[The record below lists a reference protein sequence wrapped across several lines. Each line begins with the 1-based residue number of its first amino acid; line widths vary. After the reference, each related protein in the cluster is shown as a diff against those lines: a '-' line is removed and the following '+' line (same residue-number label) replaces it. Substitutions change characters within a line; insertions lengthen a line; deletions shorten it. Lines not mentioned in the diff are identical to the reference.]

1 MAAGEEAEVWT
12 RWKRGESCRAIGR
25 MLDRDQGAICSVVAA
40 RGGMPPPR
48 GRGPAWRCACRS
60 ARSSRTGSPGGSRCG
75 KWAIAWA
82 VPPRPSAGRCGAMA
96 AGPAIAR
103 RRRILGRGP
112 GPVGRSRAGS
122 RARWPC
128 ARWWRRHPRSTGHRS
143 RSRGGSDR
151 PSPPIRSCTCRTRRS
166 TRSLFVQ
173 SRGVLK
179 LAATVASTG
188 CTRHGQWTACCGG
201 GPVSSRV
208 TGRDG
213 EGRIRLLTP
222 DAREARVR

>member
-1 MAAGEEAEVWT
+1 MDTVEAGRVVPCHWAHARQGPRGHLFCGSRAGRDAAAPWT
-12 RWKRGESCRAIGR
+12 RARLALR
-25 MLDRDQGAICSVVAA
+25 MPEREELAHGLA
-40 RGGMPPPR
+40 RGKSLRQMGHRLGRAPSTVSR
-48 GRGPAWRCACRS
+48 EVRRHGGRTRYRAAVADTRRGP
-60 ARSSRTGSPGGSRCG
+60 
-75 KWAIAWA
+75 
-82 VPPRPSAGRCGAMA
+82 V
-96 AGPAIAR
+96 
-103 RRRILGRGP
+103 
-112 GPVGRSRAGS
+112 PVGRSRAGS